1 MGNINSHLISTS
13 KFRTIVFFLLHV
25 RIQIH
30 EHGIIMSISPNT
42 LISKNQK
49 NLIVRKS

>member
-1 MGNINSHLISTS
+1 MRNTDNERFKTQNQN
-13 KFRTIVFFLLHV
+13 KIVFLLYS
-25 RIQIH
+25 RTQIQ

-49 NLIVRKS
+49 NLIGRKS